1 MKSMYSQVMEIDASL
16 RPALARSFDVP
27 SRAAAAAAAWPPAAT
42 LLSLISASC
51 ARAIVSRVWRCTG
64 RPPR

>member
-16 RPALARSFDVP
+16 RPGFARSFDVP
-27 SRAAAAAAAWPPAAT
+27 SRAAAAAWPPAAT
-42 LLSLISASC
+42 LLSLISESC